1 MPPFGTSPAELIARC
16 TSGDD
21 GALAQFYGEYAE
33 TVRRATVRTLRQYGA
48 TGSVASETEDLTN
61 EVFAKLLANDCALLD
76 RVRNGRSIQA
86 WLVAITRNHVV
97 DHLRRASARERAT
110 TALVREE
117 HSEYMPTHRTPAVS
131 SEHIALVRAAVAA
144 LEPGDRLALELYF
157 LQGLT
162 YAQMAEMLHAN
173 VNTMSARVR
182 RAKGKLR
189 QILERQGI
197 REP

>member
-33 TVRRATVRTLRQYGA
+33 TVRRAALRALRQYGA

-86 WLVAITRNHVV
+86 WLVAISRNHVV

-131 SEHIALVRAAVAA
+131 SGHIALVRAAVAPGAGRSVA
-144 LEPGDRLALELYF
+144 LGVF
-157 LQGLT
+157 LQGSPCL
-162 YAQMAEMLHAN
+162 MAEMLHAN

-182 RAKGKLR
+182 RARAKLR
-189 QILERQGI
+189 QFSNGGNS
-197 REP
+197 